1 MRARWPL
8 KARAFMAKTRTVW
21 LVREDAQAPEATKPQ
36 VFIETTAT
44 GKVTYGVRVSGR
56 TLKAARLMAEAE
68 FMALKGNLNKAL
80 ADYLTAFQKEKEGE
94 A

>member
-1 MRARWPL
+1 MS
-8 KARAFMAKTRTVW
+8 KTRTVW

-56 TLKAARLMAEAE
+56 TLKAARVMAEAE
-68 FMALKGNLNKAL
+68 FMALKVNLNKAMT
-80 ADYLTAFQKEKEGE
+80 DYLATYQKEKEDGQ
-94 A
+94 